1 MISPPADDRCET
13 DAEFIESIAKLFAER
28 YPASRNTDDQD
39 RLAAI
44 ARRLREADSAA
55 ESEAT

>member
-1 MISPPADDRCET
+1 MISPPADDRGET

-44 ARRLREADSAA
+44 ARRLREAD
-55 ESEAT
+55 